1 MSIDAPRIDRDDDDD
16 VDEAEGEQQR
26 IDDADVPAQI
36 GRNGRVGHET
46 VRRRVRCEQRTRGQQ
61 LAADMTVDGRASQR
75 ERDSQE
81 NEADDQRSAI
91 LENAIIPAL
100 SVQFRPRGEMN

>member
-1 MSIDAPRIDRDDDDD
+1 
-16 VDEAEGEQQR
+16 
-26 IDDADVPAQI
+26 
-36 GRNGRVGHET
+36 
-46 VRRRVRCEQRTRGQQ
+46 
-61 LAADMTVDGRASQR
+61 MTVDGRASQR